1 MQRVRPVQLRN
12 NTAFLAMLAACS
24 VVFLTALDQTVVV
37 TALPKIIIDLS
48 ITVQQL
54 DRAAWI
60 VSGYLLGFIIAMP
73 LMGRISDMYGRRAVF
88 LICLGIFAL
97 GSLFC
102 GLAPILGNAVDIS
115 FLQHIGINVSA
126 PGDFSDP
133 NALSPGL
140 VWLVAAR
147 FVQAIGGG
155 AMIPVAMAVAGDF
168 YGEKQRGLAL
178 GLIGMVTETGGVLGP
193 LWGAVITQTLGWQA
207 IFYINVPLVALLALL
222 IWRLI
227 PSPKAQLT
235 PSNVGTRFSS
245 RLRARCVSIS
255 PVRCC
260 WARRCSA

>member
-1 MQRVRPVQLRN
+1 MQRVEPLQRQDRIGR
-12 NTAFLAMLAACS
+12 LAMLAACS

-37 TALPKIIIDLS
+37 TALPKIIVDLS
-48 ITVQQL
+48 ITIQQL

-88 LICLGIFAL
+88 LACLAIFAF

-102 GLAPILGNAVDIS
+102 GLAPVLGNALDIS
-115 FLQHIGINVSA
+115 FLQRIGINVAA

-133 NALSPGL
+133 TALSPGL

-207 IFYINVPLVALLALL
+207 IFFINLPIVGLLVVL
-222 IWRLI
+222 IWRFI
-227 PSPKAQLT
+227 PSA
-235 PSNVGTRFSS
+235 VGTRLVASVTVSS
-245 RLRARCVSIS
+245 D
-255 PVRCC
+255 
-260 WARRCSA
+260 